1 MSDIEQA
8 FRDRIISLAH
18 DLGGATV
25 TFPEDDYAVITL
37 KDGQPEPDD
46 LYDEDDPGPE
56 PYDDYDEPDYVA
68 EEVD

>member
-8 FRDRIISLAH
+8 FRDGIVQTVV
-18 DLGGATV
+18 DLGDDITISFPGTV
-25 TFPEDDYAVITL
+25 TY
-37 KDGQPEPDD
+37 PDD
-46 LYDEDDPGPE
+46 FLYDEDDPGPE

>member
-8 FRDRIISLAH
+8 FRDGIVK
-18 DLGGATV
+18 TV
-25 TFPEDDYAVITL
+25 VDVGDKTITY
-37 KDGQPEPDD
+37 PDD
-46 LYDEDDPGPE
+46 FLYDEDDPGPE